1 MSKSIKVSD
10 KVYEELR
17 ELQAPRET
25 YTEVI
30 DRLLSTIRPLR
41 EASKFLGPSHYLKE
55 RPPCGKEGKE

>member
-17 ELQAPRET
+17 EIQAPRET
-25 YTEVI
+25 YNEDI

-41 EASKFLGPSHYLKE
+41 EASNILGPSYYLKE
-55 RPPCGKEGKE
+55 RPPYGKDGKE